1 MCGAVPNSTHVPRL
15 EVILLALF
23 LGAAGW
29 LAFVL
34 GALLFGLSL
43 RRRPSA
49 DRAERY
55 SRVMHLLFFLGLGAP
70 FLVAAVSPGLTHLDA
85 LVGLPPLPLPV
96 LRWAIGGLLA
106 LPGLF
111 LLGASNRLLRSRGDG
126 ANAFRL
132 TRRVVATDIY
142 GRTRNP
148 MSLGYYLA
156 CVSLALLL
164 GSSLLLG
171 YVLVGVIPAHLLF
184 LRFFEERELALRL
197 GESYTA
203 YQRAVPFLLP
213 AFRAGER
220 SSSTRA
226 PVA

>member
-1 MCGAVPNSTHVPRL
+1 MLVLS
-15 EVILLALF
+15 
-23 LGAAGW
+23 LGVAGW

-34 GALLFGLSL
+34 GALLLGLSL
-43 RRRPSA
+43 RQRPSR

-70 FLVAAVSPGLTHLDA
+70 FLVAAVSPGLTRLDA

-106 LPGLF
+106 LPGLY
-111 LLGASNRLLRSRGDG
+111 LLGASNQLLRARGDG

-132 TRRVVATDIY
+132 TQRVVAADVY
-142 GRTRNP
+142 RRTRNP
-148 MSLGYYLA
+148 MSLGYYLT
-156 CVSLALLL
+156 CVSIALLV

-171 YVLVGVIPAHLLF
+171 YVLVGVIPAHLFF
-184 LRFFEERELALRL
+184 LRFFEERELTLRL
-197 GESYTA
+197 GESYAA
-203 YQRAVPFLLP
+203 YRRAVPFLLP

-220 SSSTRA
+220 PGGPRL
-226 PVA
+226 PVT